1 MQRGIDYS
9 GTRAT
14 MRSNTVLL
22 YSVFFIAIVTL
33 VNNANGY
40 GFNKDFIPNTWI
52 EKGIYENGKID
63 YSVLRIRCNE
73 HGGEYLDQGT
83 ILTKN

>member
-1 MQRGIDYS
+1 
-9 GTRAT
+9 
-14 MRSNTVLL
+14 MRSNTALL
-22 YSVFFIAIVTL
+22 CSIFFIAIVTL
-33 VNNANGY
+33 VNNVNGY
-40 GFNKDFIPNTWI
+40 RFNNDFIPNTWI

-63 YSVLRIRCNE
+63 YGALRIMCNE